1 MKLEGSLDAFSL
13 PDVFAL
19 LAMTKKTG
27 GLYLQHEVARGVV
40 FFNDGALTGGSSD
53 VTRQVLARRLVA
65 AGHADDD
72 ALTAAVATAK
82 DNSAV
87 GVVKALRD
95 AAAVDDAALQPVV
108 TEHLVDTV
116 FDLLRWPDGTF
127 AFQLDEANP
136 DDVGVTMSPEDAVTE
151 ARRRL
156 ADWATVAERVPSP
169 ATVLSVALSL
179 AEDPTLTRDEWSLL
193 ALVDGHRTVA
203 EIVSL
208 TGRGDYAVVSRL
220 ADLVQRG
227 LLRSGE
233 ADGVDAMLRRQ
244 SALAALEDVP
254 PPPPPRA
261 AVPVQG
267 VTPER
272 PEPFLAPRRPAHPD
286 GFQPSLVGAVDG
298 ATAMAPQPLI
308 TDPHINRSM
317 LLRLIAGVR
326 GL

>member
-27 GLYLQHEVARGVV
+27 GLYLQHETARGVV
-40 FFNDGALTGGSSD
+40 FFTEGALTGGSSD
-53 VTRQVLARRLVA
+53 LTRQVLARRLVA

-72 ALTAAVATAK
+72 ALTAAVAAAK
-82 DNSAV
+82 DDRSV

-95 AAAVDDAALQPVV
+95 AGAVDGAALQAVV

-116 FDLLRWPDGTF
+116 FDLLRWPEGTF

-136 DDVGVTMSPEDAVTE
+136 DDVGATMLPEEAVTE
-151 ARRRL
+151 ARQRL
-156 ADWATVAERVPSP
+156 ADWATVAESVPSP

-179 AEDPTLTRDEWSLL
+179 AEDPTITRDEWSLL
-193 ALVDGHRTVA
+193 ALVDGHRSVA
-203 EIVSL
+203 EIVAL

-227 LLRSGE
+227 LLRSG
-233 ADGVDAMLRRQ
+233 ASDGVDAMLRRQ
-244 SALAALEDVP
+244 AALAALEDAPPAPVRASVP
-254 PPPPPRA
+254 A
-261 AVPVQG
+261 QG

-286 GFQPSLVGAVDG
+286 GFPPSLVGAVDG